1 MSQAD
6 THQESPSS
14 CVSRSACSAR
24 EEESGH
30 LYRRRGYP
38 TTYCHW
44 ALLGQIAGHLYALE
58 ELAVDEV
65 AVEGAKEL
73 AAIQHYLRN
82 VHFLL
87 IHLDD
92 VQFVAHAEFRYNF
105 SKCEEH

>member
-1 MSQAD
+1 M
-6 THQESPSS
+6 
-14 CVSRSACSAR
+14 
-24 EEESGH
+24 H
-30 LYRRRGYP
+30 LYRKRGS
-38 TTYCHW
+38 TYCHW
-44 ALLGQIAGHLYALE
+44 ALLGQIAGHLDALE

-73 AAIQHYLRN
+73 AAIEHHLGN

-105 SKCEEH
+105 SECEEH